1 MYDAVLQV
9 VCYVLMQAGGSV
21 QGGYEEF
28 AECNLQ
34 LKAEVIIESLPLVM
48 YSCHFHC
55 SPLISSITAD
65 NLLLLMRKQLP
76 SLAVDACLTHF
87 LKQLF
92 TTVLLKIRLLS

>member
-1 MYDAVLQV
+1 MQPFEETVVYDAVLQV
-9 VCYVLMQAGGSV
+9 VCYVFMQVGGSV

-28 AECNLQ
+28 TECSNLQ

-65 NLLLLMRKQLP
+65 NL
-76 SLAVDACLTHF
+76 
-87 LKQLF
+87 
-92 TTVLLKIRLLS
+92 